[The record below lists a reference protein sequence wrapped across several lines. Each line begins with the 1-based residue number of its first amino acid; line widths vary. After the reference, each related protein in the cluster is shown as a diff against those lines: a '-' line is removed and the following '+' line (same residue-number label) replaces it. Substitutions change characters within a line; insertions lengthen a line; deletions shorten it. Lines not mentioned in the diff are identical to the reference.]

1 MGEMKHTFAI
11 VNQKGG
17 VGKTTVT
24 LGLASAAAAA
34 GDRVLVVDLDPQA
47 SSTWVLGI
55 DPGATRISTVDV
67 LRKQPIEDAIVPS
80 GWSDRIDVLPA
91 DAVLRDFEI
100 GKPKRLRRALGTIP
114 PSRYD
119 AILLDCPPSDANLM
133 TNALTAARH
142 AIVVVEP
149 SSLGLRGLGALADSI
164 DRVWDDHNPDLEL
177 SGVVVNRVPGV
188 SVEADLRIA
197 ELGLIVGDSTIWRP
211 FIPQRV
217 ILNRAVGERRSI
229 HSFGVRGAD
238 SSAVFDRLWGRVIS
252 AVGH

>member
-1 MGEMKHTFAI
+1 MGEMKRTFAI

-47 SSTWVLGI
+47 STTWVLGI
-55 DPGATRISTVDV
+55 DPDPTRIGTVEV
-67 LRKQPIEDAIVPS
+67 LRKHAIADAIVAS

-91 DAVLRDFEI
+91 DSALQDFEV
-100 GKPKRLRRALGTIP
+100 GKPKRLRRALGDIP
-114 PSRYD
+114 SSRYD
-119 AILLDCPPSDANLM
+119 AILLDCPPSNANLM

-149 SSLGLRGLGALADSI
+149 SSLGLRGIGALADSI

-177 SGVVVNRVPGV
+177 SGAILNRVPGV
-188 SVEADLRIA
+188 SGEADRRIA
-197 ELGLIVGDSTIWRP
+197 ELALIVGDSTIWRP

-217 ILNRAVGERRSI
+217 ILNRAVGERRPI
-229 HSFGVRGAD
+229 HSYGARGAD
-238 SSAVFDRLWGRVIS
+238 SSEAFDRLWERVVG
-252 AVGH
+252 AVRN